1 VPLTVSTTEAVDP
14 GPLACNVTDGALRLL
29 LRLVELL
36 VAVSATVPLNP
47 FTLPN
52 VMLVAFENPAL
63 RDRTDLAALAVKST
77 LVTEMVVEAMKE
89 MLGAVPVTVM
99 TSLPVVE
106 VALTVRATVFVP
118 PEGTTTLVEF
128 SLLVKQPQPL
138 TAFAKFTVPLKPLT
152 LVSVMMDVL
161 VEPAWIERDA
171 GLAEI
176 VNPSTSAVTFTD
188 LAAAPV
194 PPVTV
199 TM

>member
-1 VPLTVSTTEAVDP
+1 MPLTVSTTETVEP
-14 GPLACNVTDGALRLL
+14 GPLACRVTEDALILT
-29 LRLVELL
+29 LRSVELL
-36 VAVSATVPLNP
+36 AAVSVIVPLNP
-47 FTLPN
+47 LTLPS
-52 VMLVAFENPAL
+52 VMLVEFADPAFMVKADLRAL
-63 RDRTDLAALAVKST
+63 TVKST
-77 LVTEMVVEAMKE
+77 LVTETVVEAENE
-89 MLGAVPVTVM
+89 MVGAVPVTIM

-106 VALTVRATVFVP
+106 VALIVRATVFVP
-118 PEGTTTLVEF
+118 PEASTTLVEF
-128 SLLVKQPQPL
+128 SWLVRQPQPV
-138 TAFAKFTVPLKPLT
+138 TVFAKFTVPPKPLT

-161 VEPAWIERDA
+161 PEPAWIERDA